1 MDLDCKEIAVLSPLD
16 PHVNHGIRLRLTP
29 IRVFLSAY
37 LQLCLKGSLARWCGL
52 LKCEGVTLEL
62 EAEAVA

>member
-1 MDLDCKEIAVLSPLD
+1 MDLNCKEIAVLSPLD

-29 IRVFLSAY
+29 LRVLLSAY
-37 LQLCLKGSLARWCGL
+37 LQLCLLSFARGGGL
-52 LKCEGVTLEL
+52 LECEGVTLEL